1 MQFKLYNS
9 TELFQIIDPKVKD
22 KMGKIKNY
30 HYPFNFE
37 FKKREYAVNK
47 DNKGEFHGSGVYLI
61 TNKEEII
68 YIGKYMPY
76 GKGNVIT
83 DRWIKHI
90 ETITNRG
97 HKVGGFGK
105 DKTRKKE
112 NPKYQTLKD
121 IEKKDA
127 EINNI
132 VHIIK
137 EAGRVVD
144 TGFSTSVKRLEFANK
159 HWDTFRVNKSSEFEE
174 NVLPKFQF
182 HYMQINGYKKDE
194 LKVESRSIKEKEY
207 YENLASL
214 VETYLLWKYNPACNS
229 NEGLKKMDGITPSN
243 IETEIN
249 SFLEK
254 LN

>member
-1 MQFKLYNS
+1 MNVYCAS
-9 TELFQIIDPKVKD
+9 ELFQVSNRNEKNFIHDG
-22 KMGKIKNY
+22 GKIKNY

-37 FKKREYAVNK
+37 FKKGIYAVNK
-47 DNKGEFHGSGVYLI
+47 DNKGEFYGSGIYLI
-61 TNKEEII
+61 TFNDLNKYNEEII

-90 ETITNRG
+90 ATITNRG
-97 HKVGGFGK
+97 HRVSGFGK
-105 DKTRKKE
+105 ENKKYE
-112 NPKYQTLKD
+112 LL
-121 IEKKDA
+121 EKIGFLIDNGTEYYK
-127 EINNI
+127 EFI
-132 VHIIK
+132 VK
-137 EAGRVVD
+137 AGRIKGD
-144 TGFSTSVKRLEFANK
+144 YSTSVKRLAFAKDNW
-159 HWDTFRVNKSSEFEE
+159 HTFKEQDKTNFKE

-182 HYMQINGYKKDE
+182 HYMQLNGH
-194 LKVESRSIKEKEY
+194 KEGEIPDSVKTKEY

-214 VETYLLWKYNPACNS
+214 VETYLLWKYNPVCNS
-229 NEGLKKMDGITPSN
+229 NEGLKEMDGITSSK